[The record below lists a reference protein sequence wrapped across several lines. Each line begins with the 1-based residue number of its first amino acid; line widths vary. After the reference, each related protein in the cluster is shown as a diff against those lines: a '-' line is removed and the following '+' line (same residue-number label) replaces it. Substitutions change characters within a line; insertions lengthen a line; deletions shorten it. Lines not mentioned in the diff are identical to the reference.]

1 MCVSNWPGRE
11 RPWAQ
16 IGQLTLQIL
25 NVKLKRQRPRP
36 SYSLMGG
43 GDILARAPARGMSA
57 CNETTLGHVGSLR
70 QVAASPQSVR
80 CGERPLTVTNGQ
92 TCSPAR
98 RISEPDRA
106 EGEAF
111 PCIQLSPSCR
121 KTFSIPE
128 IVNTA
133 PSYALRTLFPCF
145 VAPPRSSD
153 QVLSFCA
160 TINCRNPYA
169 SDLLHIPNKTSA

>member
-1 MCVSNWPGRE
+1 MGNRSRGRRVFCVSQSGPGGRE

-25 NVKLKRQRPRP
+25 NVKLKRPRP
-36 SYSLMGG
+36 SYSYGRWG
-43 GDILARAPARGMSA
+43 ISSPSPAPVGMSA

-106 EGEAF
+106 QGEAF

-128 IVNTA
+128 TANTLHLLMCYEHFHV
-133 PSYALRTLFPCF
+133 SQHRHDHRIKCF
-145 VAPPRSSD
+145 HSVR
-153 QVLSFCA
+153 
-160 TINCRNPYA
+160 R
-169 SDLLHIPNKTSA
+169 